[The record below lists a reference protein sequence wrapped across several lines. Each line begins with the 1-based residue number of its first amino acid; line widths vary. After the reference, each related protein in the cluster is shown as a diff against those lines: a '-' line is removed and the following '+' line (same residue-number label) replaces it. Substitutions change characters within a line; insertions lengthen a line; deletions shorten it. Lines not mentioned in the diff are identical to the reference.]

1 MDEMKDFLAQS
12 VIPVIGKLIQVT
24 KEMADSY
31 SNDHRAMLE
40 AQEKQ
45 QKKEGQ
51 LEEIT
56 GVLVKSVDT
65 LSEHI
70 RDLVNGV
77 NQSNELAACQTQLL
91 EQIQENLA
99 ENTSRLGQLSMVQ
112 AEQTSDPGT
121 KALYDKLKQA

>member
-12 VIPVIGKLIQVT
+12 VVPVIGELIQVT

-45 QKKEGQ
+45 QKKENQ

-65 LSEHI
+65 LSGHI

-77 NQSNELAACQTQLL
+77 NQSNELAACQMQLL

>member
-1 MDEMKDFLAQS
+1 MDETKDFLEQS
-12 VIPVIGKLIQVT
+12 VIPVIGELIQVT

-45 QKKEGQ
+45 QKKEGR

-65 LSEHI
+65 LSGHI

-77 NQSNELAACQTQLL
+77 NQSNELTVRQTQLL

>member
-1 MDEMKDFLAQS
+1 MDEVKDFLEQS
-12 VIPVIGKLIQVT
+12 VIPVVEELIKVT

-31 SNDHRAMLE
+31 SNDHRAIIE

-45 QKKEGQ
+45 QRKEGQ

-65 LSEHI
+65 LSGHI

-77 NQSNELAACQTQLL
+77 NQSNELAARQTQLL
-91 EQIQENLA
+91 EQIQEGLA

-112 AEQTSDPGT
+112 AEQTKDPGT